1 MKKNFLAILS
11 LLTAGI
17 VQGQNIVSIPTT
29 GQNYILTRTFR
40 DTVRIAQLAAQRT
53 IGKENQTIQYF
64 DGLGREVQRVQLMA
78 SPTYKDIVQHIEYDG
93 FGRENTKYLPYA
105 EQSGNGSFRS
115 AAKTTQADFYKVGGG
130 WDLTVM
136 KTGNPYAVAV
146 FESSPLNRV
155 QQQGAPGTAW
165 QPAADRNTVPSG
177 ANVGRTVATEYG
189 TNGVN
194 DVRLWT
200 INGTNNGAAASYYTA
215 GRLYKTVLKDEN
227 WINKNGTGLP
237 PSKEGTVEEFKDF
250 EDRVVLKRIWET
262 ESKSLNTY
270 YVYDDFGD
278 LRYVLPPGFTG
289 TTFSETVSGD
299 FFELI
304 YAYKYDARKRV
315 VRKKIPGKGWEYY
328 VYNNNDQIVFTRD
341 AEQLARGEWSFTKYD
356 AQGRVILTGIE
367 KGHTGDDQS
376 SLQSALS
383 SLTGPLWEQRGSA
396 MEGYTNNTIPQN
408 TGNITV
414 QAVNYYDNYTS
425 IPGLP
430 FTDHSTY
437 SIRTQSLLVANKVL
451 VLDSSPAKWLWTVN
465 DYDDQG
471 RIVKVSSTNH
481 LDGTDIVTNEYNFSD
496 QLVKSTSVHTPSTG
510 TAVNLSTG
518 NDYDH
523 QGRLVQIRKKVN
535 SQTEIIQ
542 SKLAYNEI
550 GQLTT
555 KSLHSE
561 NGGSNF
567 MTSIAYAYNERC
579 WQTKAISAQFTSL
592 LNYNVNGTTVL
603 ANAQYNGNIAQQL
616 WGYAATTNSTFN
628 YSYDALNR
636 LKNGVS
642 TGTVMTE
649 AMTYDDM
656 GNIRT
661 LVRDNGTMITYGY
674 NNSNKSNRLNT
685 LSGGLTGSFTYDQ
698 NGNATKDRTGMLLTY
713 NQLNLPKTVIGGGKN
728 IAYTYDALGTKLS
741 RLSDVGGIKTQRDYI
756 GGIEYS
762 KTGTGSSVIERIGT
776 EDGFLLNSSGAYSYY
791 YNLTDHLGNVRVVLK
806 KGGTSTV
813 PTAAVMQKQD
823 YYPFGKTKSIATS
836 IDNKYLYNGKEM
848 QADLNGGTHTL
859 GSSYILEGQLDY
871 GARFYDA
878 EIGRWNVIDDF
889 SDDPDQ
895 SDKSPYAYTWN
906 NPANLNDPDGNFPTF
921 VTGAIGAAVGGVLGG
936 GIEAGRQIWNSGKV
950 TNWKSVGGSAL
961 QGAIT
966 GGVAGLTGGASLLS
980 TAAISGGAN
989 VVGGAANRMVQGK
1002 STTVSDIAVDAVAG
1016 AALGVAGKAIGNA
1029 VKNSTNSLSNQAK
1042 GKLGESVTKIKY
1054 NVRGYIRQGTDDVL
1068 TGDKTPKTNVN
1079 AKAKFDHKFKNIF
1092 TKKQI
1097 TVESKFNKSG
1107 LTNNQRTVIDNG
1119 YKVKIDRT
1127 TSVGLGEAAR
1137 GAIVG
1142 SAGGASAQTNR

>member
-1 MKKNFLAILS
+1 MQF
-11 LLTAGI
+11 
-17 VQGQNIVSIPTT
+17 Q
-29 GQNYILTRTFR
+29 
-40 DTVRIAQLAAQRT
+40 
-53 IGKENQTIQYF
+53 
-64 DGLGREVQRVQLMA
+64 
-78 SPTYKDIVQHIEYDG
+78 
-93 FGRENTKYLPYA
+93 
-105 EQSGNGSFRS
+105 
-115 AAKTTQADFYKVGGG
+115 
-130 WDLTVM
+130 
-136 KTGNPYAVAV
+136 
-146 FESSPLNRV
+146 
-155 QQQGAPGTAW
+155 
-165 QPAADRNTVPSG
+165 
-177 ANVGRTVATEYG
+177 
-189 TNGVN
+189 
-194 DVRLWT
+194 
-200 INGTNNGAAASYYTA
+200 
-215 GRLYKTVLKDEN
+215 
-227 WINKNGTGLP
+227 
-237 PSKEGTVEEFKDF
+237 
-250 EDRVVLKRIWET
+250 
-262 ESKSLNTY
+262 Y

-328 VYNNNDQIVFTRD
+328 VYNNNDQVVFTRD
-341 AEQLARGEWSFTKYD
+341 AEQVARGEWSFTKYD

-376 SLQSALS
+376 SLQSSLS
-383 SLTGPLWEQRGSA
+383 SFTGPLWEQRGSA
-396 MEGYTNNTIPQN
+396 MEGYTNNTMPQN

-437 SIRTQSLLVANKVL
+437 SIRTQSLLVANKLL

-496 QLVKSTSVHTPSTG
+496 QLVKSTRVHTPSTG
-510 TAVNLSTG
+510 TAVTLSTG

-523 QGRLVQIRKKVN
+523 QGRLVQVRKKVN

-542 SKLAYNEI
+542 SKLGYNEI

-561 NGGSNF
+561 NGGGNF
-567 MTSIAYAYNERC
+567 MTSIAYAYNERG
-579 WQTKAISAQFTSL
+579 WQTKASSAQFTSL

-642 TGTVMTE
+642 TGTVMSE

-661 LVRDNGTMITYGY
+661 LIRDNGTMITYGY
-674 NNSNKSNRLNT
+674 NNSDKSNRLNT

-756 GGIEYS
+756 SGIEYS
-762 KTGTGSSVIERIGT
+762 KTGTGSPVIERIGT

-806 KGGTSTV
+806 KGGTATV

-878 EIGRWNVIDDF
+878 EIGRWNVVDPLAEKFDSHTPYNYVGDNPVKRIDPNGEDWW
-889 SDDPDQ
+889 DII
-895 SDKSPYAYTWN
+895 K
-906 NPANLNDPDGNFPTF
+906 
-921 VTGAIGAAVGGVLGG
+921 GAAVAVADNMTQGALDNRKRTSYNSASDYNLGQDAGDIISAGVGALMTIDGAKNIAAGVVVTVGSGGTASIVSLPVAA
-936 GIEAGRQIWNSGKV
+936 AGSAEVVIGVGTLKNSMTNFATKKGRVTAEKSQNLEKSRDKGVPNSQIGPSGKPKV
-950 TNWKSVGGSAL
+950 HNVSKANNKRAMDAAKNNPKSNTKPVKHSSDSGQKTHYHSTRDGEKQGGKDN
-961 QGAIT
+961 IHYEDR
-966 GGVAGLTGGASLLS
+966 S
-980 TAAISGGAN
+980 TK
-989 VVGGAANRMVQGK
+989 R
-1002 STTVSDIAVDAVAG
+1002 
-1016 AALGVAGKAIGNA
+1016 
-1029 VKNSTNSLSNQAK
+1029 
-1042 GKLGESVTKIKY
+1042 
-1054 NVRGYIRQGTDDVL
+1054 
-1068 TGDKTPKTNVN
+1068 
-1079 AKAKFDHKFKNIF
+1079 
-1092 TKKQI
+1092 
-1097 TVESKFNKSG
+1097 NK
-1107 LTNNQRTVIDNG
+1107 
-1119 YKVKIDRT
+1119 
-1127 TSVGLGEAAR
+1127 
-1137 GAIVG
+1137 
-1142 SAGGASAQTNR
+1142 

>member
-1 MKKNFLAILS
+1 LLNKRLDEIMKKNFLTILS

-17 VQGQNIVSIPTT
+17 VQGQNIVSIPTSN
-29 GQNYILTRTFR
+29 QNYILTRTFR

-53 IGKENQTIQYF
+53 IGQENHTIQYF
-64 DGLGREVQRVQLMA
+64 DGLGRAVQTVQLMA

-105 EQSGNGSFRS
+105 EQSSNGSFRS

-130 WDLTVM
+130 WDPAVM

-165 QPAADRNTVPSG
+165 QPATDRNTVPSG
-177 ANVGRTVATEYG
+177 ANAGRTVATEYG

-200 INGTNNGAAASYYTA
+200 INTSNNGAAATYYAA

-262 ESKSLNTY
+262 ESKALNTY

-315 VRKKIPGKGWEYY
+315 VRKKIPGKGLEYF
-328 VYNNNDQIVFTRD
+328 VYNNNDQVVFTRD
-341 AEQLARGEWSFTKYD
+341 AEQVARGEWSFTKYD

-383 SLTGPLWEQRGSA
+383 SFTGPLWEQRGTA

-414 QAVNYYDNYTS
+414 QAVNYYDSYTS

-430 FTDHSTY
+430 FTDHSAY
-437 SIRTQSLLVANKVL
+437 SIRTQSLPVANKVL

-471 RIVKVSSTNH
+471 RIVRVSSTNH
-481 LDGTDIVTNEYNFSD
+481 LGGNDIVTNEYNFTD
-496 QLVKSTSVHTPSTG
+496 QLVKITRVHTPATG
-510 TAVNLSTG
+510 TAVTLATG

-535 SQTEIIQ
+535 SQTEVIQ
-542 SKLAYNEI
+542 SKLSYNEI

-561 NGGSNF
+561 NGGGNF
-567 MTSIAYAYNERC
+567 MTSIAYAYNERG
-579 WQTKAISAQFTSL
+579 WQTKGSSAQFTSL
-592 LNYNVNGTTVL
+592 LNYNVNGNTVL

-616 WGYAATTNSTFN
+616 WGYSATTSSTFN
-628 YSYDALNR
+628 YSYDVLNR
-636 LKNGVS
+636 LKSGVS
-642 TGTVMTE
+642 SGTVMSE
-649 AMTYDDM
+649 ALEYDDM

-661 LVRDNGTMITYGY
+661 LIRDNGTAITYGY

-685 LSGGLTGSFTYDQ
+685 LSGGLSGSFTYDL
-698 NGNATKDRTGMLLTY
+698 NGNATKDRTGMLLSY
-713 NQLNLPKTVIGGGKN
+713 NQLNLPKTVSGGGKT
-728 IAYTYDALGTKLS
+728 ISYTYDALGTKLS
-741 RLSDVGGIKTQRDYI
+741 RTSDVGGINAQRDYI

-762 KTGTGSSVIERIGT
+762 KTGTGSPVIERIGT

-791 YNLTDHLGNVRVVLK
+791 YNLTDHLGNVRIVLK
-806 KGGTSTV
+806 KEGTATV

-878 EIGRWNVIDDF
+878 EIGRWNVV
-889 SDDPDQ
+889 DPMAEKMRRY
-895 SDKSPYAYTWN
+895 SLYNYAFD
-906 NPANLNDPDGNFPTF
+906 NPIRFIDPDGRVPIVPIILIIGYLTTSQPAVAPTRDLAGDAAKIQQAYDSYNTSI
-921 VTGAIGAAVGGVLGG
+921 VTNSLPGGQQSQPVSKVLYQAVKKEVVKKVSTEAKKTFQTYFKDALDPKKHGRYSGRTSGTNTPEKNIAKRDKNHHMNETHGPAYLDKTFTNSDDNRVREQINITNSGGAI
-936 GIEAGRQIWNSGKV
+936 
-950 TNWKSVGGSAL
+950 SVGGTSGNRINGISPHNKRLQKYMQEAL
-961 QGAIT
+961 
-966 GGVAGLTGGASLLS
+966 
-980 TAAISGGAN
+980 
-989 VVGGAANRMVQGK
+989 
-1002 STTVSDIAVDAVAG
+1002 
-1016 AALGVAGKAIGNA
+1016 
-1029 VKNSTNSLSNQAK
+1029 
-1042 GKLGESVTKIKY
+1042 KLK
-1054 NVRGYIRQGTDDVL
+1054 
-1068 TGDKTPKTNVN
+1068 
-1079 AKAKFDHKFKNIF
+1079 
-1092 TKKQI
+1092 
-1097 TVESKFNKSG
+1097 
-1107 LTNNQRTVIDNG
+1107 
-1119 YKVKIDRT
+1119 
-1127 TSVGLGEAAR
+1127 
-1137 GAIVG
+1137 
-1142 SAGGASAQTNR
+1142 